1 MSARGEHC
9 RVLIGL
15 LMIKLLEA
23 VDRRLP
29 EVIAGRTVYR
39 SETLHEMQNCLES
52 TTLIREVRH
61 LLLKA
66 LRWDLLRDQGLAEH
80 LHKGGLNC
88 LHLRLLG
95 SIHLLLTFD
104 HSIELLDLILKGFV
118 LSFKFVHA
126 FFEYFKFIFAF
137 LAKTLSA
144 YSVLHEPL
152 FVFGY
157 LFGFVVHFKHVARLA
172 HFLSA

>member
-1 MSARGEHC
+1 MSSRGEHR

-23 VDRRLP
+23 VDSWRLP
-29 EVIAGRTVYR
+29 EGIAGCTLDR
-39 SETLHEMQNCLES
+39 SETLHELQNRLES

-95 SIHLLLTFD
+95 SIYLLLTFD
-104 HSIELLDLILKGFV
+104 HSIELRDL
-118 LSFKFVHA
+118 
-126 FFEYFKFIFAF
+126 
-137 LAKTLSA
+137 
-144 YSVLHEPL
+144 
-152 FVFGY
+152 
-157 LFGFVVHFKHVARLA
+157 
-172 HFLSA
+172 